1 MKYSETWENSLG
13 GIHRGQF
20 TRGEFDQVG
29 IHQGA
34 FHIKCVWWKIFEQI
48 GIGMAYLQ
56 AFLIAIRGIDTAA
69 GVHVKPFQT
78 NKFELFLRK

>member
-1 MKYSETWENSLG
+1 M
-13 GIHRGQF
+13 GIHR
-20 TRGEFDQVG
+20 
-29 IHQGA
+29 GA
-34 FHIKCVWWKIFEQI
+34 FHIKCVSWKIFEQI
-48 GIGMAYLQ
+48 GIGMAYLH